1 MRYNWEVLNQ
11 GMDRD
16 GYFVLHSFF
25 NPLECSEIASL
36 YDNDKF
42 FRSRVHM
49 ERHGFG
55 KGEYRYFKYPLP
67 DLIDQYRQAIYP
79 YLAKIANDWNK
90 RLGIS
95 IAYPLEHKSFL
106 EKCRQSSQ
114 LRPTPLLLKY
124 GPGDY
129 NCLHQD
135 LYGDLVFPIQIAVLL
150 SAPGDDFTGGEF
162 VITEQRPRMQSKV
175 EVVHLMKGDA
185 VIFAV
190 HSRPING
197 TRGIYRV
204 NHRHGVSRLRT
215 GQRYTVGIIFHD
227 AT

>member
-1 MRYNWEVLNQ
+1 MKALMETSTPIQLSNVDSKLLRYNWEVLNQ

-49 ERHGFG
+49 ERYGFG

-106 EKCRQSSQ
+106 ESIGKVANSDRPHYYLNMAQVIITACTRIFMVILFFQ
-114 LRPTPLLLKY
+114 LKLQYFYQLQAMILL
-124 GPGDY
+124 
-129 NCLHQD
+129 
-135 LYGDLVFPIQIAVLL
+135 AESLL
-150 SAPGDDFTGGEF
+150 
-162 VITEQRPRMQSKV
+162 
-175 EVVHLMKGDA
+175 
-185 VIFAV
+185 
-190 HSRPING
+190 
-197 TRGIYRV
+197 
-204 NHRHGVSRLRT
+204 
-215 GQRYTVGIIFHD
+215 
-227 AT
+227 